1 MLLIESADGQDFA
14 ASLALINIKKRM
26 ECSHYENL
34 QRHLNHTRPY
44 RHLLGR
50 CFICGSSGM
59 NVHTW
64 FDPDRGWMACREEEK
79 DNGPDISYIGVG
91 RTEREACE
99 DLYFN
104 IDEE

>member
-1 MLLIESADGQDFA
+1 
-14 ASLALINIKKRM
+14 
-26 ECSHYENL
+26 
-34 QRHLNHTRPY
+34 
-44 RHLLGR
+44 
-50 CFICGSSGM
+50 M